1 MIACDRGRSQEHV
14 TSWGGVAKIGAK
26 ALDKTSALDKQL
38 IHGHYAWQAE
48 PGMNTTSLDHGLRI
62 DA

>member
-1 MIACDRGRSQEHV
+1 V
-14 TSWGGVAKIGAK
+14 TSWGGGAKIGAK